1 MCHQPLGIQKKEVGE
16 IRMEFLSS
24 KNNLDFLNLTGFG
37 KYLKVQL
44 QSGASY
50 TETLIL
56 TRKMN
61 MTLLEQESFQTP
73 I

>member
-1 MCHQPLGIQKKEVGE
+1 
-16 IRMEFLSS
+16 MEFLSS